1 MNHSKKM
8 AEVSTSPVTDAE
20 LLANDS
26 RRPTKTID
34 TTRRPLRFLPRSI
47 WARGL
52 FSLGIVMGL
61 VIVTAAVVVLSV
73 WIEDRFPSSD
83 AKRSLVPAVQRV
95 FTKPIV
101 DALSRQVERYVH
113 SRAEALYM
121 HTGLTLEETI
131 TRFLDEHVDLA
142 QRRIYAYRL
151 AHVGSPDAMAALLS
165 VFRSAPPEHKAFMAQ
180 LISSTGNPA
189 VKEWLLPLLNEANER
204 LAIAAI
210 RGLSAIGGDEISA
223 RIAEILKDHQRSDR
237 VRVEAAQGLAV
248 IGTPAA
254 IEILAEAFGQVSQD
268 DVATEILRSLGQF
281 PFPTIAKT
289 FSDYLSAPE
298 TPEEM
303 RVVVV
308 EALAFSTQEAV
319 PFLLGLAESD
329 VSTDVRASAAWAI
342 STHTDDRYLGE
353 TLARLAEREQE
364 TDVRRRLYEAMLPQV
379 NILAER
385 LLPLVQAEDD
395 IATRVAGFNAI
406 GRAAGLE
413 PSSVSAAVF
422 DQQIVPELL
431 QIATS
436 ENSLN
441 IQMRAVFALRYAR
454 TAAAQGALS
463 VIAKTAR
470 PQVAT
475 AARNGL

>member
-1 MNHSKKM
+1 M
-8 AEVSTSPVTDAE
+8 
-20 LLANDS
+20 
-26 RRPTKTID
+26 
-34 TTRRPLRFLPRSI
+34 
-47 WARGL
+47 
-52 FSLGIVMGL
+52 
-61 VIVTAAVVVLSV
+61 
-73 WIEDRFPSSD
+73 
-83 AKRSLVPAVQRV
+83 QRV

-101 DALSRQVERYVH
+101 DALSRQVERYVR

-121 HTGLTLEETI
+121 NTGLTLEETI
-131 TRFLDEHVDLA
+131 ARFLDEHVDLA

-151 AHVGSPDAMAALLS
+151 AHVGSPEATAALLN

-210 RGLSAIGGDEISA
+210 RGLSAIGGADVSV
-223 RIAEILKDHQRSDR
+223 RLAEILKDDQRSER
-237 VRVEAAQGLAV
+237 VRVEAAQGLGV

-254 IEILAEAFGQVSQD
+254 LEVLVEAFGQVSRE
-268 DVATEILRSLGQF
+268 DVATQILKSLGQF
-281 PFPTIAKT
+281 SFPTIANT
-289 FSDYLSAPE
+289 FTDYLSAPG

-303 RVVVV
+303 RVVAV
-308 EALAFSTQEAV
+308 EALVFSTQEAV

-329 VSTDVRASAAWAI
+329 TSADVRASAAWAI
-342 STHTDDRYLGE
+342 STYTGDRYLGE

-364 TDVRRRLYEAMLPQV
+364 VDVRRRLYEAMLPQV

-385 LLPLVQAEDD
+385 LLPLVQAEND
-395 IATRVAGFNAI
+395 IAARVAGFSAI

-441 IQMRAVFALRYAR
+441 IQMRAVFALRYAH
-454 TAAAQGALS
+454 TNAAQDALS
-463 VIAKTAR
+463 VIAKIAR
-470 PQVAT
+470 SQVAT
-475 AARNGL
+475 VARNGL